1 MTIGEALKK
10 ERIKRG
16 LSVRKM
22 AGTII
27 DPSSYNKVEKNMR
40 NIGSEALVRLIF
52 MHDININE
60 FFNNISS
67 NYVPSKLLY
76 KIELESNMRSA
87 FNN

>member
-1 MTIGEALKK
+1 
-10 ERIKRG
+10 
-16 LSVRKM
+16 
-22 AGTII
+22 
-27 DPSSYNKVEKNMR
+27 
-40 NIGSEALVRLIF
+40 

-87 FNN
+87 FNNRDLVTIVSFNGILRS